1 MEGRMMKTPILSCTF
16 GVIANQ
22 LWKQVA
28 VLGLALH
35 FLKTDVPQVLNINN
49 LRYHEIWWSIAV
61 RTADLFNAIE
71 ALYQL
76 S

>member
-1 MEGRMMKTPILSCTF
+1 MPGKMEKT
-16 GVIANQ
+16 
-22 LWKQVA
+22 
-28 VLGLALH
+28 
-35 FLKTDVPQVLNINN
+35 LKRLCFKVF
-49 LRYHEIWWSIAV
+49 IWWSIAV

>member
-1 MEGRMMKTPILSCTF
+1 MPGKMEK
-16 GVIANQ
+16 
-22 LWKQVA
+22 
-28 VLGLALH
+28 ALKRLC
-35 FLKTDVPQVLNINN
+35 FKAF
-49 LRYHEIWWSIAV
+49 IWWSIAV